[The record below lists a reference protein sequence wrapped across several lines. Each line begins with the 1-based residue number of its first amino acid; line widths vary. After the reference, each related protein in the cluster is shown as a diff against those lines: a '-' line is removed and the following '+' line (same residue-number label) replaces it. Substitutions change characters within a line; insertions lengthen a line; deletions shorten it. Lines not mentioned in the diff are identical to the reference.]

1 MAQGN
6 VEQENTNRT
15 ARDETDPSPPRRSSH
30 DFVRFVRKLHQQ
42 AVESREE
49 RWPLY
54 MAADLQSCDRVLD
67 VGCGSGAVTMDV
79 VDASG
84 GIVVGIDP
92 SRSMVR
98 QARSYLHSPGA
109 AHTEDVT
116 ILRGDGHRLP
126 FPDGVFDAAVC
137 NLTLMWVEDPQ
148 RVVAEMARVV
158 RPGGRVLASLE
169 PDFGGKVAYPE
180 DPMVDPVFKGS
191 SIKKRGGDP
200 HIGRKLRALFVRAGL
215 ETTVG
220 LGNRRI
226 WSVEEDRRSFLKA
239 REHYRAILER
249 NGIPEHAI
257 DEWERRER
265 AALDEEV
272 AFNFFPQFYALGR
285 KPPKG
290 VAGHD

>member
-1 MAQGN
+1 M
-6 VEQENTNRT
+6 
-15 ARDETDPSPPRRSSH
+15 
-30 DFVRFVRKLHQQ
+30 RKLHQQ

-54 MAADLQSCDRVLD
+54 MAADLKSCKRVLD

-79 VDASG
+79 ADASG

-98 QARSYLHSPGA
+98 QARNFLKGPGA
-109 AHTEDVT
+109 PHKDS
-116 ILRGDGHRLP
+116 IGLLRGDGHRLP
-126 FPDGVFDAAVC
+126 FADGSFDAVVC
-137 NLTLMWVEDPQ
+137 NLLLMWVEDPQ
-148 RVVAEMARVV
+148 HVVNEMVRVV

-169 PDFGGKVAYPE
+169 PDFGGKVDYPE
-180 DPMVDPVFKGS
+180 DPMVDPVFRGA
-191 SIKKRGGDP
+191 SIRRRGGDP

-226 WSVEEDRRSFLKA
+226 WNIEEEKRSFLAA

-257 DEWERRER
+257 EEWERRELR
-265 AALDEEV
+265 ALDEGV

-285 KPPKG
+285 KSGP
-290 VAGHD
+290 

>member
-1 MAQGN
+1 MVQGDMEHEGPTDAQ
-6 VEQENTNRT
+6 
-15 ARDETDPSPPRRSSH
+15 TDDGGPEPRRTSSH

-84 GIVVGIDP
+84 GLVVGIDP

-109 AHTEDVT
+109 AHEDDVR
-116 ILRGDGHRLP
+116 ILRGDGHHLP
-126 FPDGVFDAAVC
+126 FSDGAFDAAVC

-148 RVVAEMARVV
+148 RVVDEMARVV

-226 WSVEEDRRSFLKA
+226 WSVEEDRRSFTKA
-239 REHYRAILER
+239 RDHYRAILER
-249 NGIPEHAI
+249 NGIPGHAI
-257 DEWERRER
+257 ELWEKRER
-265 AALDEEV
+265 AALDEGV

-285 KPPKG
+285 KQE
-290 VAGHD
+290 AGAPGQG

>member
-1 MAQGN
+1 MAQGDM
-6 VEQENTNRT
+6 EQKKQDG
-15 ARDETDPSPPRRSSH
+15 DETGDDASVAGGRSSH

-79 VDASG
+79 ADASG
-84 GIVVGIDP
+84 GVVVGVDP

-98 QARSYLHSPGA
+98 QARRYLHSPGA
-109 AHTEDVT
+109 AHKDDVW

-126 FPDGVFDAAVC
+126 FPDGAFDTAVC

-148 RVVAEMARVV
+148 RVVDEMARVV

-226 WSVEEDRRSFLKA
+226 WSVEEDRRSFIKA
-239 REHYRAILER
+239 RDHYRAILER
-249 NGIPEHAI
+249 NGIPDHAT

-265 AALDEEV
+265 AALEEGV

-285 KPPKG
+285 KPETG
-290 VAGHD
+290 AAGPE

>member
-1 MAQGN
+1 LREEEIAVRG
-6 VEQENTNRT
+6 
-15 ARDETDPSPPRRSSH
+15 SSH

-54 MAADLQSCDRVLD
+54 MAADLRSCRRVLD

-79 VDASG
+79 SDACGGTVVGVDASRG
-84 GIVVGIDP
+84 
-92 SRSMVR
+92 MLR
-98 QARSYLHSPGA
+98 QAERYLRGPPSP
-109 AHTEDVT
+109 HKEDVR
-116 ILRGDGHRLP
+116 LVRADGHRLP

-137 NLTLMWVEDPQ
+137 NLVLMWVEDPQ
-148 RVVAEMARVV
+148 RVVNEMARVV

-169 PDFGGKVAYPE
+169 PDFGGKVDHPE
-180 DPMVDPVFKGS
+180 DPMVDPVFRGS
-191 SIKKRGGDP
+191 SIRRRGGDP

-226 WSVEEDRRSFLKA
+226 WSIEEEKRSFLQA
-239 REHYRAILER
+239 REHYRAILAR
-249 NGIPEHAI
+249 NDIPEHAI
-257 DEWERRER
+257 DEWERRELQ
-265 AALDEEV
+265 ALDEGV

-285 KPPKG
+285 KPSG
-290 VAGHD
+290 SS